1 MGSKLP
7 VLATTKQAYRLIRN
21 HLLLHLK
28 AIWPPIVFLVLA
40 EFLFHKMVGNA
51 DNLSEVISAL
61 FGSPWY
67 ELGGAVLAWLAGLK
81 FLLSFSISWR
91 RRLLLGEKFDP
102 FYFKRPFWLY
112 LAFLLVTYG
121 WILVVLALP
130 ILLTLPM
137 TARRTSA
144 CVTGDIA
151 RCFGGLALP
160 GVVLVAVACAF
171 VVWGIIRQVPYFTV
185 LTLGGSGWRGSVS
198 VMRGNVLRYGTAWL
212 LAMLPIMALNF
223 ALDRVVSM
231 SGANVAQTSV
241 ALGEA
246 SFRQAMLFLHFSL
259 GASIGAITY
268 SVLLANRAPDEL
280 GYHMEKSGRSET

>member
-1 MGSKLP
+1 MPSRLP
-7 VLATTKQAYRLIRN
+7 VFATTKRAYRLIQN

-51 DNLSEVISAL
+51 HSLSAVISAL

-67 ELGGAVLAWLAGLK
+67 ELAGAVLAWLTGLK

-91 RRLLLGEKFDP
+91 RHLLLSEKFDP
-102 FYFKRPFWLY
+102 FYFKRPFWRY
-112 LAFLLVTYG
+112 VGFLLVTYG
-121 WILVVLALP
+121 WMLVVLALP
-130 ILLTLPM
+130 ILLTLTV
-137 TARRTSA
+137 TARRASA
-144 CVTGDIA
+144 CVIGDIG
-151 RCFGGLALP
+151 RCFGGLAVP
-160 GVVLVAVACAF
+160 GAVFLAVVCAF
-171 VVWGIIRQVPYFTV
+171 ILWGIIRQIPYFTV
-185 LTLGGSGWRGSVS
+185 LALGGSGWRRSVS
-198 VMRGNVLRYGTAWL
+198 VMRGNVLRYGTAWM

-231 SGANVAQTSV
+231 SGVDVAQTSV

-246 SFRQAMLFLHFSL
+246 AFRQAMLFLHFSL

-268 SVLLANRAPDEL
+268 AALLGKP
-280 GYHMEKSGRSET
+280 STC